1 MRANFSPGEREPGK
15 TSVRPRSFRFRLHQ
29 RNRAP
34 RGSNAPLFHP
44 HSIWPFRRLMS
55 GTQLAGDQKP
65 NRQVA
70 VDLSCEA
77 LASAMTE
84 IEHDPQSGQ
93 PERDGGERQE
103 HVNHG
108 VRTFEPALPEL
119 DLPKRPIGK
128 GCGIF
133 RRFPIPAPDPKNS
146 RTGLTAGPTPSG
158 FHRFATSSSTRSRK
172 AASFIKHAGKTKN
185 FVHRLAAACHRQN
198 LATVFALV

>member
-1 MRANFSPGEREPGK
+1 VQIFLRGTGTRKDVGPAAVFLLPTPSTKP
-15 TSVRPRSFRFRLHQ
+15 SDPRFQCAFISS
-29 RNRAP
+29 A
-34 RGSNAPLFHP
+34 FHLTISSA
-44 HSIWPFRRLMS
+44 HVA
-55 GTQLAGDQKP
+55 QLAGDQKP

-119 DLPKRPIGK
+119 DLPKRSIGK

-133 RRFPIPAPDPKNS
+133 RRFPIPAPDP
-146 RTGLTAGPTPSG
+146 P
-158 FHRFATSSSTRSRK
+158 
-172 AASFIKHAGKTKN
+172 
-185 FVHRLAAACHRQN
+185 
-198 LATVFALV
+198 